1 MITYFNNE
9 NLLDSDAD
17 VLVCTVNMVG
27 VMGKGLALEVK
38 RRWPEI
44 ENSYQLA
51 IENGDL
57 AIGRVWASRVGDLFD
72 DKLILLFPTKNHW
85 KNPSRMSYIDG
96 GLESLV
102 SWISDNNIK
111 SIAIPPLG
119 CGNGGLSWLEVLPR
133 IETVMSEVDCEIEI
147 YPPQ

>member
-9 NLLDSDAD
+9 NLLNSDAD

-85 KNPSRMSYIDG
+85 KNPSRMSYIDR

-133 IETVMSEVDCEIEI
+133 IETVMSEVVCEIEI

>member
-85 KNPSRMSYIDG
+85 KNPSRMSYIDR

-133 IETVMSEVDCEIEI
+133 IETVMSEVVCEIEI

>member
-1 MITYFNNE
+1 MITYFDNA

-44 ENSYQLA
+44 ENSYQFA
-51 IENGDL
+51 IENDDL
-57 AIGRVWASRVGDLFD
+57 AIGRVCASQVGDLFD
-72 DKLILLFPTKNHW
+72 EKLILLFPTKNHW
-85 KNPSRMSYIDG
+85 KNPSRMSYIDE
-96 GLESLV
+96 GLQSLV
-102 SWISDNNIK
+102 LWIADNNIK

-119 CGNGGLSWLEVLPR
+119 CGNGGLLWIEVLPK
-133 IETVMSEVDCEIEI
+133 IESALCELDCDIEI
-147 YPPQ
+147 YSPQ

>member
-1 MITYFNNE
+1 MITYIENG

-17 VLVCTVNMVG
+17 VLVCTVNMAG

-44 ENSYQLA
+44 ENAYQSA

-85 KNPSRMSYIDG
+85 KNPSRMSYIDV
-96 GLESLV
+96 GLESMA
-102 SWISDNNIK
+102 SWIADNNIE

-119 CGNGGLSWLEVLPR
+119 CGNGGLLWSEVLPR
-133 IETVMSEVDCEIEI
+133 IETAMSAVDCEIEI
-147 YPPQ
+147 FPPQ

>member
-1 MITYFNNE
+1 LITYFNNE
-9 NLLDSDAD
+9 NLLNSDAD

-85 KNPSRMSYIDG
+85 KNPSRMSYIDR

-133 IETVMSEVDCEIEI
+133 IETVMSEVVCEIEI

>member
-1 MITYFNNE
+1 LITYFNNE

-85 KNPSRMSYIDG
+85 KNPSRMSYIDR

-133 IETVMSEVDCEIEI
+133 IETVMSEVVCEIEI

>member
-1 MITYFNNE
+1 MITYFVDK

-72 DKLILLFPTKNHW
+72 DKLILLFPTKKHW
-85 KNPSRMSYIDG
+85 KNPSRMSYINE

-102 SWISDNNIK
+102 SWISNNNIK

-133 IETVMSEVDCEIEI
+133 IETVMSEVVCEIEI